1 MNAGQ
6 ARERHCCK
14 KDGVEELQEDVR
26 HDPEKFKLAPDERI
40 SVMKTQTLTWLG
52 EILWDP

>member
-6 ARERHCCK
+6 ARERHCCNCN

-26 HDPEKFKLAPDERI
+26 HDPAKFKLAPNERI
-40 SVMKTQTLTWLG
+40 
-52 EILWDP
+52 